1 MAAKLGSGAR
11 FRKLSSQLAAKG
23 AKDPDALAAWIGR
36 KRLGKAHFQKL
47 AAHARAHSSRAAYRR
62 PEPAVRRSTVADT
75 KTPAKPYGDVTYA
88 DPKNGKYPIDT
99 EAHARS
105 AWSYINQAKNAST
118 YPLNGVTLGEVKDRI
133 KAACKKFG
141 IDISDDGDDDSGDGG
156 SRAETAGFDGFLVR
170 SYPLEDIHIVRSGD
184 GRTVEAYAAVF
195 DSETDI
201 RDPQGTYREV
211 IDRAAFNRAIDKA
224 RPQGSRNYWLTRCFY
239 NHGMTL
245 HGTPSERFSVPIGVT
260 QDIRVE
266 PRGLLTVTRYSQ
278 TPFAEEILENIRNGA
293 ITGHS
298 FTGRIVRSD
307 PSLKPG
313 QLYRGQTVRRLELG
327 LSEYGPTPIPFYADA
342 EIVGVRAALAHAGT
356 AGTYAEDDHEDG
368 PLPED
373 GSLAGE
379 AEQEAPE
386 QTEGHVALS
395 RRMAAYAAAH
405 GLDLTPRA

>member
-1 MAAKLGSGAR
+1 MSGTR
-11 FRKLSSQLAAKG
+11 FAKLSSQLAAKG

-36 KRLGKAHFQKL
+36 KKLGKAHFQKL
-47 AAHARAHSSRAAYRR
+47 AAHARANSSRAAYRR

-88 DPKNGKYPIDT
+88 DPKNGKYPVDT
-99 EAHARS
+99 EEHARA
-105 AWSYINQAKNAST
+105 AWSYINKPENAAK
-118 YPLNGVTLGEVKDRI
+118 YPLNGVSLDEVKGRI
-133 KAACKKFG
+133 EAACKKFG
-141 IDISDDGDDDSGDGG
+141 ITIRDGGGSGSSSDDDGG
-156 SRAETAGFDGFLVR
+156 SRADTAGFDGFLVR
-170 SYPLEDIHIVRSGD
+170 SFPLEDIHILRAGD

-266 PRGLLTVTRYSQ
+266 PRGLLTVTRYSN

-307 PSLKPG
+307 PSLRPG

-342 EIVGVRAALAHAGT
+342 EIVGVRAALAYTGT
-356 AGTYAEDDHEDG
+356 AEPAGDHEDG
-368 PLPED
+368 PLPDDD

-379 AEQEAPE
+379 AEQETPAAVP
-386 QTEGHVALS
+386 GHESLT

-405 GLDLTPRA
+405 GLDLSPRA